1 MSSSKRCIL
10 AVMVSVLA
18 VGANV
23 PLAADAATATLQ
35 LPGKDVTDSDPVTRS
50 TRLVTFRYSPD
61 TAFAV
66 RSLANVFTNIEVPEG
81 EKIQGF
87 YLSDAVAWSYH
98 VTGDKRRVLVKPT
111 EAGAINTGTLV
122 TDARTYELTFSAVE
136 QGDIWHQ
143 RVRWVVP
150 GAGGESSGFYEP
162 TAGAAGQG
170 APSGGSA
177 GVDPASLHFNYE
189 VKGRADFRPTVVFD
203 DGVRTWFRFDGAQ
216 DIPAIFAG
224 KGRNI
229 DVVEFAVRDGYVV
242 VPAIADTFTLRL
254 KREEVI
260 VQRSGTGRW
269 SR

>member
-1 MSSSKRCIL
+1 L
-10 AVMVSVLA
+10 VSALSF
-18 VGANV
+18 GATAS
-23 PLAADAATATLQ
+23 LAADAATTTLQ

-81 EKIQGF
+81 ETIQGF

-122 TDARTYELTFSAVE
+122 TDARTYELTFAAVQTGE
-136 QGDIWHQ
+136 IWHQ
-143 RVRWVVP
+143 RVRWAVP
-150 GAGGESSGFYEP
+150 GAAGESSSFYEP
-162 TAGAAGQG
+162 TIGAAGQG
-170 APSGGSA
+170 GNASGA
-177 GVDPASLHFNYE
+177 VGVDPATLSFNYT

-203 DGVRTWFRFDGAQ
+203 DGVRTWFRFDGVQ

-224 KGRNI
+224 KGRHI